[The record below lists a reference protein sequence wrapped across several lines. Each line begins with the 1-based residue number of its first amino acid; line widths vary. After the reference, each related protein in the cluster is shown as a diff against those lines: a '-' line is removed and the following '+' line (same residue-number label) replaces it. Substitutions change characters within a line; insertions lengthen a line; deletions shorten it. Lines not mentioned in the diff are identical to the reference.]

1 MHGLQDIV
9 FELRYRSTQHDTT
22 VSFLACQKH
31 YLEVYTFTGI
41 YFKFAPADGPC
52 RRTQIQRNPVELFLA
67 CAPNDRKDCRL
78 PVSGEYTIL
87 IIGYIFGFYMAWNIG
102 ANDVANSM
110 ASAVGAKAITIRQA
124 IFIAA
129 ILNVLGATFIGSH
142 VTNTIRKGIVS
153 TQVLGDPQLALI
165 GALSALLAAA
175 LWISFA
181 TWKSLP
187 VSTTHSIVGAMI
199 GFGIMAGGF
208 DVINWL
214 KLGAVV
220 MSWIISPV
228 FSMVIA
234 FVLFKSIVRLIL
246 SKNDAKTAAFR
257 WSPVFIGIACF
268 VVVLSFLF
276 KTPLGKKLAIGT
288 PMALIIALVM
298 ACLLGMAGKML
309 IKYFVMGR
317 KNNGVEEI
325 FRRIQIGTSC
335 YVALAQ
341 GANDVANAIGPLAV
355 IYFLVHTGAVGA
367 KVPVPIFLLLFG
379 GVGIACGIW
388 MAGYRVMTTIGTKIT
403 TLTNT
408 RGFCVD
414 FSAATTVLLASKMG
428 LPVSTT
434 HAAVGGVM
442 GVGLARGMEAVNFRI
457 VLQIVLYWVLTVPA
471 AAITSMLI
479 FWMIRLFY

>member
-1 MHGLQDIV
+1 MG
-9 FELRYRSTQHDTT
+9 
-22 VSFLACQKH
+22 
-31 YLEVYTFTGI
+31 
-41 YFKFAPADGPC
+41 
-52 RRTQIQRNPVELFLA
+52 
-67 CAPNDRKDCRL
+67 
-78 PVSGEYTIL
+78 GEYVVL

-124 IFIAA
+124 ILIAS
-129 ILNVLGATFIGSH
+129 ILNVVGATFIGSH

-153 TQVLGDPQLALI
+153 TEVLSDPHLALI

-175 LWISFA
+175 LWVSFA

-208 DVINWL
+208 DVINWP

-220 MSWIISPV
+220 MSWVISPI
-228 FSMVIA
+228 FSLVIA
-234 FVLFKSIVRLIL
+234 FLLFKLIVRLVL
-246 SKNDAKTAAFR
+246 SSDDAGAAALR
-257 WSPVFIGIACF
+257 WSPVFIGGAIF

-276 KTPLGKKLAIGT
+276 KTPLGKKFSVGMPT
-288 PMALIIALVM
+288 ALIIATMM
-298 ACLLGMAGKML
+298 AYLLGMAGKIL
-309 IKYFVMGR
+309 IKRFILPR
-317 KNNGVEEI
+317 HKSAEEI

-355 IYFLVHTGAVGA
+355 IYFLVKTGAVGT
-367 KVPVPIFLLLFG
+367 KVPVPVFLLLFG

-388 MAGYRVMTTIGTKIT
+388 MAGYRVMNTIGTKIT

-434 HAAVGGVM
+434 HAAVGGVL
-442 GVGLARGMEAVNFRI
+442 GVGIARGMEAVNFRI
-457 VLQIVLYWVLTVPA
+457 VLQIMIYWVLTVPA
-471 AAITSMLI
+471 AAFTSMLL
-479 FWMIRLFY
+479 FWIIRLIYQ

>member
-1 MHGLQDIV
+1 M
-9 FELRYRSTQHDTT
+9 S
-22 VSFLACQKH
+22 
-31 YLEVYTFTGI
+31 
-41 YFKFAPADGPC
+41 
-52 RRTQIQRNPVELFLA
+52 
-67 CAPNDRKDCRL
+67 
-78 PVSGEYTIL
+78 
-87 IIGYIFGFYMAWNIG
+87 WNIG

-124 IFIAA
+124 VFIAG
-129 ILNVLGATFIGSH
+129 ILNIVGAVFIGSH

-153 TQVLGDPQLALI
+153 TDVLTDPHLALI

-175 LWISFA
+175 LWVSFA

-208 DVINWL
+208 SVINWG

-220 MSWIISPV
+220 ASWIISPLLSLV
-228 FSMVIA
+228 ISFVMFKTIVKFILSRKNPFARAIKLSPFFTGIA
-234 FVLFKSIVRLIL
+234 F
-246 SKNDAKTAAFR
+246 
-257 WSPVFIGIACF
+257 F

-276 KTPLGKKLAIGT
+276 KTPLGKKLSIGM
-288 PMALIIALVM
+288 PLALLLAFVLAVGLGLLARMLLKRLVKPQ
-298 ACLLGMAGKML
+298 AA
-309 IKYFVMGR
+309 
-317 KNNGVEEI
+317 NAVEAI

-341 GANDVANAIGPLAV
+341 GANDVANAVGPLAV
-355 IYFLVHTGAVGA
+355 IYFLVKTGDIGA
-367 KVPVPIFLLLFG
+367 KVPVPVFLLFFG
-379 GVGIACGIW
+379 GIGIACGIG
-388 MAGYRVMTTIGTKIT
+388 MAGHRVMDTIGRKIT

-408 RGFCVD
+408 RGFSVD
-414 FSAATTVLLASKMG
+414 FAAATTVLVASKLG

-457 VLQIVLYWVLTVPA
+457 IFQIMIYWVLTVPA
-471 AAITSMLI
+471 SAITSIVI
-479 FWMIRLFY
+479 FKILQYFI

>member
-1 MHGLQDIV
+1 V
-9 FELRYRSTQHDTT
+9 TAE
-22 VSFLACQKH
+22 
-31 YLEVYTFTGI
+31 YL
-41 YFKFAPADGPC
+41 
-52 RRTQIQRNPVELFLA
+52 
-67 CAPNDRKDCRL
+67 
-78 PVSGEYTIL
+78 IL
-87 IIGYIFGFYMAWNIG
+87 IVGYIFGFYMAWNIG

-129 ILNVLGATFIGSH
+129 ILNIVGAVFIGSH

-153 TQVLGDPQLALI
+153 TEVLSDPHLALV

-175 LWISFA
+175 LWVSFA

-199 GFGIMAGGF
+199 GFGIMAGGMK
-208 DVINWL
+208 VINWG
-214 KLGAVV
+214 KLGSVV
-220 MSWIISPV
+220 MSWIISPI
-228 FSMVIA
+228 FSLIIAYVI
-234 FVLFKSIVRLIL
+234 FKIIIRLIL
-246 SKNDAKTAAFR
+246 SRSDALMAALK
-257 WSPVFIGIACF
+257 WSPVFIGSACF

-276 KTPLGKKLAIGT
+276 KTPLGQTLSLGAPLA
-288 PMALIIALVM
+288 LLIALVL
-298 ACLLGMAGKML
+298 AGLLGALGKAL
-309 IKYFVMGR
+309 IQRYVVNKTSA
-317 KNNGVEEI
+317 GVEEI

-355 IYFLVHTGAVGA
+355 IYFLVKTGAVGD

-388 MAGYRVMTTIGTKIT
+388 MAGARVMGTLGTKIT

-414 FSAATTVLLASKMG
+414 FAAATTVLLASKMG

-457 VLQIVLYWVLTVPA
+457 VLQIMIYWLLTVPA
-471 AAITSMLI
+471 AALTSMILFWVIGLI
-479 FWMIRLFY
+479 Y